1 MRRAIASTETF
12 SLASCSCPGDNYD
25 LNSEDTSPIVPPDL
39 SSSSVS
45 AHDLQ
50 TVLTAWQTSVGDSLQ
65 GWATSRLRNVRIV
78 LLPNPGDS
86 RGVIASSRR
95 DFMAIFNE
103 RKDLVKLRI
112 K

>member
-12 SLASCSCPGDNYD
+12 PLASCSCLEDKYD
-25 LNSEDTSPIVPPDL
+25 SNRKGTSPIVSPDI
-39 SSSSVS
+39 SFSSVS
-45 AHDLQ
+45 AHDLH

-86 RGVIASSRR
+86 RGVIASIRR
-95 DFMAIFNE
+95 YFVAIFNE
-103 RKDLVKLRI
+103 RKLVKLRI